1 MENRLLFFE
10 IISGSS
16 KVLIQHYD
24 VTRSLNHYNYVCLTL
39 IYCCSPWSQHD
50 GLSQDVNTLQF
61 YMSKED
67 SI

>member
-24 VTRSLNHYNYVCLTL
+24 VTRSLNHYNYV
-39 IYCCSPWSQHD
+39 I
-50 GLSQDVNTLQF
+50 
-61 YMSKED
+61 
-67 SI
+67 